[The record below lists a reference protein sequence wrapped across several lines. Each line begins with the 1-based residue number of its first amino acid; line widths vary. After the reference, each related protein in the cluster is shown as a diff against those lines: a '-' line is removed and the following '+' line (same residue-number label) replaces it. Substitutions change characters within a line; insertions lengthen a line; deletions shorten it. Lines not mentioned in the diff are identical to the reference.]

1 MLILGSCVALK
12 LWYIGCCVYKWSR
25 VCRING
31 CYCDQECHNMSDCC
45 SDIDDIGCHPPT
57 SYSPI
62 VLPTP
67 TDTGKTK
74 SEVLLLNVGNFM
86 IIRDP

>member
-1 MLILGSCVALK
+1 MLILGSCVALN
-12 LWYIGCCVYKWSR
+12 LRYFGCCVYGITKDCS
-25 VCRING
+25 ING
-31 CYCDQECHNMSDCC
+31 CYCDQKCHDMSDCC

-57 SYSPI
+57 SSSPI